1 MKKFFK
7 DYVDLCNQSSKFYRD
22 HWKGTIVMNIVV
34 GGAIYAWLSKDVI
47 KEKLKEKFNPVDSEC
62 WDDEKQEFVY
72 PEEL

>member
-7 DYVDLCNQSSKFYRD
+7 DYADLCNQTSKFYRD

-34 GGAIYAWLSKDVI
+34 GGAIYAWLSKDTI
-47 KEKLKEKFNPVDSEC
+47 KEKLKEKFNPVDSEG
-62 WDDEKQEFVY
+62 WNEEKQEFVY